1 MTSDDGDGDGRGV
14 PGLRAGREGRRPDLP
29 ERKPGTP
36 STRYSPEAK
45 AEILRDLEVSGL
57 GLVAFCREHGL
68 NTKSVCS
75 WRKAYAEHGDAGL
88 LPRDN
93 RRNLGG
99 RSGRVVPADE
109 RRALLEAFFALKLPR
124 AVFAKQYG
132 VSLGTL
138 SRWIRAYEEHGP
150 KGLEP
155 KPRGR
160 KPGSG
165 SKPVLPAPVREQV
178 LTTKR
183 RFPSFGM
190 RKIRDYLKRFFG
202 IKVSAGGVASTLK
215 REGIEPLEVKKKR
228 KRGTDRI
235 RRFER
240 ARPSE
245 LWQTD
250 ITSFVLTRHSTRV
263 YLVVFL
269 DDHSRYVV
277 AWGLTTRASAAWVC
291 EVVMEGVARF
301 GKPKEI
307 LSDQGPQYFAWRGKS
322 AFQKLLDREGIR
334 HVVARAHHPQTVGK
348 CERLWETVSRE
359 FWERAKPQDLTDARA
374 RMAHFFNH
382 YNHFRPHQGLDGA
395 LPADRFFGAHDALRA
410 TLEEQQTLGELELAL
425 HESPRKPVYLMGQV
439 GEHKVSLSAQDGQI
453 RFLTEQGLI
462 EQMGLDQVGV
472 SPPIEPK
479 RVEHKTKENHDE
491 GQRARRDP
499 ESGDGGRDA
508 AARAPDAQ
516 AALSEHAAP
525 GDRGE
530 GPAGCGESG
539 GDPEGARSVRIDPGA
554 VAGQDQQAADR
565 TLAGAGA
572 AAGLAVESASAVG
585 NDRGPVGPTADP
597 DADARRHGSGGDR
610 ARIAGPGPD
619 CATQRDREAEA
630 GLGRES
636 ASERAAQA
644 IPADDPPARGDA
656 TCAAHDE
663 VPSHATQ
670 AEPAAPASQQ
680 ASAGG
685 SAGGCFTSR
694 GDGSST

>member
-1 MTSDDGDGDGRGV
+1 MAIDDEIDDGRGV
-14 PGLRAGREGRRPDLP
+14 PGWRVGGEGRRPDPP

-36 STRYSPEAK
+36 SARYSPEAK
-45 AEILRDLEVSGL
+45 AEILRDLAASGL

-75 WRKAYAEHGDAGL
+75 WRKAYAEHGDSGL
-88 LPRDN
+88 LPKDN

-99 RSGRVVPADE
+99 HTGRVVPADE

-138 SRWIRAYEEHGP
+138 SKWIRVYEEQGP

-155 KPRGR
+155 KQRGR

-165 SKPVLPAPVREQV
+165 SKPLLPESVRERV
-178 LTTKR
+178 LSTKR

-190 RKIRDYLKRFFG
+190 RKIRDYVKRFFG

-215 REGIEPLEVKKKR
+215 REGIEPAEPKKKR

-240 ARPSE
+240 SRPSE

-277 AWGLTTRASAAWVC
+277 SWGLTTRASAAWVC

-301 GKPKEI
+301 GKPREI

-359 FWERAKPQDLTDARA
+359 FWERAKPQDLTDARE
-374 RMAHFFNH
+374 RLSHFFNH

-395 LPADRFFGAHDALRA
+395 LPADRFFSAHDALRA
-410 TLEEQQTLGELELAL
+410 TLEEQQTLGELDLAL
-425 HESPRKPVYLMGQV
+425 HESPRMPVYLMGQI
-439 GEHKVSLSAQDGQI
+439 GDHKVSLSAQDGHL
-453 RFLTEQGLI
+453 RFHTEAGLI
-462 EQMGLDQVGV
+462 EEMGLDLAGV
-472 SPPIEPK
+472 SPPIAPK
-479 RVEHKTKENHDE
+479 TRERDSKEVHDE
-491 GQRARRDP
+491 EQSPDRRPISGAGATSATSATARP
-499 ESGDGGRDA
+499 
-508 AARAPDAQ
+508 PDAQ
-516 AALSEHAAP
+516 AALSEPAAA

-530 GPAGCGESG
+530 GAVGRGESG
-539 GDPEGARSVRIDPGA
+539 GDPEGARAVRGDLGA
-554 VAGQDQQAADR
+554 VAGKDEQGADR
-565 TLAGAGA
+565 ADAVAAA
-572 AAGLAVESASAVG
+572 AAGVAIEPASAVG
-585 NDRGPVGPTADP
+585 NDRGAAGAAADEDTP
-597 DADARRHGSGGDR
+597 SAGCGNGSGGDR
-610 ARIAGPGPD
+610 ARIAGPGF
-619 CATQRDREAEA
+619 
-630 GLGRES
+630 
-636 ASERAAQA
+636 ERAAQGDHEAEARSGGESAGERTAEA
-644 IPADDPPARGDA
+644 IPADARSQSGGA
-656 TCAAHDE
+656 ACAAHE
-663 VPSHATQ
+663 PTSSQ
-670 AEPAAPASQQ
+670 AEPVHPASRPK
-680 ASAGG
+680 AAGE
-685 SAGGCFTSR
+685 SEEGC
-694 GDGSST
+694 